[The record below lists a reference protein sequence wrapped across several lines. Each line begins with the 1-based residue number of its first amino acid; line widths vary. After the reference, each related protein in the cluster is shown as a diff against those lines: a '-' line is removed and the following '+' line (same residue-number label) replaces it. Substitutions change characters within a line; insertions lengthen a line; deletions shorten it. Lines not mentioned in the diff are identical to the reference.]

1 MWLNVNRDSLY
12 TSKNNIDSSTD
23 MIEHEGTIDSINGN
37 EYTIRITQSTACSEC
52 HAKHACIAA
61 DTKVKMVDVID
72 TSGRF
77 KMNERVLLSGK
88 TSIGYKAILW
98 AFVLPLILL
107 MAVVFV
113 SISVWQISELQ
124 AALVALASLVPY
136 YALLYTTRHK
146 MSEKLAFTIKKL
158 N

>member
-1 MWLNVNRDSLY
+1 
-12 TSKNNIDSSTD
+12 
-23 MIEHEGTIDSINGN
+23 MIEHEGTIDAINGN
-37 EYTIRITQSTACSEC
+37 QYTIRITQSTACSEC
-52 HAKHACIAA
+52 HAKSACIAA

-88 TSIGYKAILW
+88 TSIGYKAVLW

-107 MAVVFV
+107 MSVIFIST
-113 SISVWQISELQ
+113 SIWHLSELQ
-124 AALVALASLVPY
+124 AALIALVALVPY
-136 YALLYTTRHK
+136 YALLYVMRHR
-146 MSEKLAFTIKKL
+146 MGEKLAFTIKKL

>member
-1 MWLNVNRDSLY
+1 
-12 TSKNNIDSSTD
+12 

-77 KMNERVLLSGK
+77 KINERVLLSGK
-88 TSIGYKAILW
+88 TSIGYRAVLW

-107 MAVVFV
+107 MSVVFV
-113 SISVWQISELQ
+113 SISVWQVSELQ

-136 YALLYTTRHK
+136 YALLYIGRHK